1 MLCLKGQAFVTLKNA
16 LEAGQ
21 LSAGPNCTDDVTWS
35 WFEQLL
41 LKVFSI
47 DPMADFN
54 RQQRLRALDITS
66 AQSRGAQN
74 AVVALFME
82 YVGARG
88 MGSPERPSSPRAE
101 LCSFAGNLP
110 TSVQHSAMLGPNGE
124 EVTSLEE
131 AVHARGAAILQRL
144 RETGALAKRPASAV

>member
-1 MLCLKGQAFVTLKNA
+1 MLCLKGQAFLTFRNA

-35 WFEQLL
+35 WFKQLL

-47 DPMADFN
+47 NPMAEFN

-66 AQSRGAQN
+66 AQFRGAHN
-74 AVVALFME
+74 AMVALFME

-88 MGSPERPSSPRAE
+88 MGSPVALGRA
-101 LCSFAGNLP
+101 LLICRQLAHFRLAFSNAG
-110 TSVQHSAMLGPNGE
+110 SQWGGSH
-124 EVTSLEE
+124 
-131 AVHARGAAILQRL
+131 
-144 RETGALAKRPASAV
+144 